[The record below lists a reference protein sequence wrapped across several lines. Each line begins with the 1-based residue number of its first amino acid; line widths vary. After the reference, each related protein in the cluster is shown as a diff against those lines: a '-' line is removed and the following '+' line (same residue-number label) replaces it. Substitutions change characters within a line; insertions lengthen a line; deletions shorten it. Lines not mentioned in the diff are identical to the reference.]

1 MFYYHPPKINNVQD
15 RLLHENEII
24 ENILY
29 KIVLKA
35 DFIQLYLEDW
45 QTCTFGEYFQ
55 PWYDDGG
62 VSSSFITLF
71 NLNEGSIAFSTISE
85 IIF

>member
-1 MFYYHPPKINNVQD
+1 MGIKWFFPILIMFYYHPPKINNVQD

-35 DFIQLYLEDW
+35 DFIQLYLED
-45 QTCTFGEYFQ
+45 
-55 PWYDDGG
+55 
-62 VSSSFITLF
+62 
-71 NLNEGSIAFSTISE
+71 
-85 IIF
+85 